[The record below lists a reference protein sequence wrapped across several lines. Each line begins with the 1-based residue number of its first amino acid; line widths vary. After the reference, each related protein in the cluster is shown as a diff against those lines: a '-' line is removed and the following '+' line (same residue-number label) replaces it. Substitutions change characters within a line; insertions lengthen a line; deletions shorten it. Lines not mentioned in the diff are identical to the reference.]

1 MNNTMILL
9 KKVMLATF
17 FIVTTVVAADKGAAN
32 STNMPIDLEAD
43 SGTYDQIA
51 GLATYTGNV
60 KVTQGVA
67 TIWADKLTVV
77 LKDNVAERIE
87 ATGKPV
93 RFKYTGDKQP
103 IEGQGKQALYKITD
117 KTITL
122 TGDAMVKQGI
132 DVVKGTQLIYHLDQE
147 IIQGQRV
154 KMTFSPK

>member
-1 MNNTMILL
+1 MTLL
-9 KKVMLATF
+9 KNLLLTTSLLITTAT
-17 FIVTTVVAADKGAAN
+17 IAAEKSTD

-67 TIWADKLTVV
+67 TIWADKLTIV
-77 LKDNVAERIE
+77 LKNNVAQRIE

-93 RFKYTGDKQP
+93 KFKYKSDKQP
-103 IEGQGKQALYKITD
+103 IDGQGKQAIYEVSN

-122 TGDAMVKQGI
+122 TGDAIVKQGI
-132 DVVKGTQLIYHLDQE
+132 DVVKGTELIYHLDQE

-154 KMTFSPK
+154 KMTFQPK